1 MVDYDLQ
8 EQHNELPAHAD
19 GVLDPVTQEIK
30 IELAR
35 LEQETG
41 PEYGFQK
48 ERLLQPVATQRAK
61 AALEQ
66 IENSFEDASLY
77 CHAVKMLDALNTV
90 FAAFEANDVFARHR
104 TFLAELIA
112 DLREQRRKARALM
125 VRAMRA
131 VFNIPLFLDGPELSG
146 YRHRLR

>member
-1 MVDYDLQ
+1 MVGYDLQ
-8 EQHNELPAHAD
+8 EQHNELPAQAD
-19 GVLDPVTQEIK
+19 VVLDPVTQEIK

-35 LEQETG
+35 LEQKSG
-41 PEYGFQK
+41 PEYVFQK
-48 ERLLQPVATQRAK
+48 ERLIESAGLQRAK
-61 AALEQ
+61 AALDRLDRSKPG
-66 IENSFEDASLY
+66 SFY
-77 CHAVKMLDALNTV
+77 CHAVGLLDALNAV
-90 FAAFEANDVFARHR
+90 FAELSHNDVFARHR

-112 DLREQRRKARALM
+112 DLREQRRRARALM

>member
-1 MVDYDLQ
+1 MVEYDLQ

-35 LEQETG
+35 LEQECG
-41 PEYGFQK
+41 PVFDIRK
-48 ERLLQPVATQRAK
+48 EHLNHSLATLLAERALGQVSEERKASFYCRVLRLL
-61 AALEQ
+61 
-66 IENSFEDASLY
+66 N
-77 CHAVKMLDALNTV
+77 AVDTAIGVYGSNAV
-90 FAAFEANDVFARHR
+90 FSRHR
-104 TFLAELIA
+104 KFLAELIA
-112 DLREQRRKARALM
+112 DLREQRRQARALM